1 MRYLIVSDI
10 HSNKQALEKI
20 INEEKY
26 DEILFLG
33 DVVGYGGDP
42 YYCYK
47 TFLDFGG
54 KGVMGNHEYGIVYP
68 PSLLQFSEN
77 ARLGVLYSS
86 RHLPK
91 EFKEHMENLPGF
103 LQIDRM
109 VLCHSMLENPFSF
122 QYVFPEDK
130 DSVYLKGSFK
140 KLKELDANVMFTG
153 HTHRPCIFKEKI
165 NGTIEQYKSMEG
177 GLYLDDQRYIINVG
191 SVGQPRNKN
200 PKAQYVI
207 YDTAKHKITFK
218 ALDYNIKAAAKQ
230 IKEEGLPPYLG
241 ERLFDGI

>member
-1 MRYLIVSDI
+1 MKYLILSDI
-10 HSNKQALEKI
+10 HSNKQALNKVI
-20 INEEKY
+20 SEEKY

-47 TFLDFGG
+47 TFLDLGG

-77 ARLGVLYSS
+77 ARLGVMYSS
-86 RHLPK
+86 KHLPE

-103 LQIDRM
+103 IQIDQM
-109 VLCHSMLENPFSF
+109 ILCHSMLENPFSF

-130 DSVYLKGSFK
+130 DSIYLKGSFK
-140 KLKELDANVMFTG
+140 KLKELGGNVMFTG

-165 NGTIEQYKSMEG
+165 DGKIEQYKSMEG
-177 GLYLDDQRYIINVG
+177 DLFLDDQRYIINVG

-200 PKAQYVI
+200 PKAQYVV
-207 YDTAKHKITFK
+207 YDTSRHKITFK
-218 ALDYNIKAAAKQ
+218 ALDYDIKGAAKK
-230 IKEEGLPPYLG
+230 IKEEGLPPFLG